1 MMSTHF
7 NTSAASTSIGST
19 PAAAASTTLPHP
31 DLKLPRMNL
40 PVFSGNILDW
50 PSFYD
55 LFESAVH
62 SNPSLQDSQR
72 LYFLK
77 TNLAGEAAS
86 LVSHLKIE
94 DANYAPALAKLKE
107 RYNKPLNIAAQH
119 IQRFL
124 SQPAMTSPSE
134 SGLRSL
140 HDVSDEVV
148 RALKAMGR
156 EDRDI
161 WLLYILVEK
170 LDPETKQLWCQK
182 RAELQDGEITLE
194 RFLKFVDA
202 QSSALSAMKQ
212 SRQRPTTAAKFAPKP
227 HPRPAST
234 LVSLTEQASRVNCS
248 YCSKSPHQLYQCGRY
263 NHSVL
268 LNAWISL
275 GSKSYASIA
284 SSNIGMNHANPV
296 IAESVVNL
304 TTHCCMML
312 SFHTQCKCPRAR
324 APPIRRRQRLRPA
337 ALRPASR

>member
-1 MMSTHF
+1 MKKLIRERKTLEARLKRVVEDVTDLTRGERSEAVEDVELLTELDSVDQIWAAYLIVHKQMLELCEDEEEDEILSQFETFDRSIVALKNSLRKQLKRLDFCSTRREATTQVGGDAIKQLAEQQADFFRMMSTHF

-19 PAAAASTTLPHP
+19 SAAAASTTLPHP

-55 LFESAVH
+55 LFENAVH
-62 SNPSLQDSQR
+62 SNPSLDSQR

-140 HDVSDEVV
+140 HDVSDDVV

-156 EDRDI
+156 EDREI
-161 WLLYILVEK
+161 WLLFILVEK
-170 LDPETKQLWCQK
+170 LDPETKQLWRQK
-182 RAELQDGEITLE
+182 RAELQDGDITLE
-194 RFLKFVDA
+194 WFLKFIDA

-212 SRQRPTTAAKFAPKP
+212 SR
-227 HPRPAST
+227 
-234 LVSLTEQASRVNCS
+234 
-248 YCSKSPHQLYQCGRY
+248 
-263 NHSVL
+263 
-268 LNAWISL
+268 
-275 GSKSYASIA
+275 
-284 SSNIGMNHANPV
+284 
-296 IAESVVNL
+296 
-304 TTHCCMML
+304 
-312 SFHTQCKCPRAR
+312 
-324 APPIRRRQRLRPA
+324 
-337 ALRPASR
+337 